1 MTILLLG
8 KRNFV
13 KLTFKLDG
21 GANFKFDLKYLNEIK
36 IYYKS
41 QNKIISII

>member
-21 GANFKFDLKYLNEIK
+21 RANFKFDLKYLNEIK
-36 IYYKS
+36 FIIRA
-41 QNKIISII
+41 KIK